1 MNIKHGLVLAAALVV
16 GSGAAAAYASSSS
29 TGGADEGATAV
40 EQESVSADTASAGFE
55 KDACPQQ
62 RRFPIARLPRAGFR
76 YGAGWRGLPARV
88 RGWWRF

>member
-16 GSGAAAAYASSSS
+16 GSGAAAAYASSS
-29 TGGADEGATAV
+29 TGADEGATAV

-62 RRFPIARLPRAGFR
+62 RRVPILRRPNAGFR
-76 YGAGWRGLPARV
+76 YGLGWRGLPARV